1 MSSINNVRNLQILYF
16 SKKNKEIKNLKI
28 EKKKWLDIGSYPYHS
43 QIVQIELLINSTT
56 KNFQI

>member
-28 EKKKWLDIGSYPYHS
+28 EKKKWPDIGSYTYY
-43 QIVQIELLINSTT
+43 
-56 KNFQI
+56 FCA

>member
-1 MSSINNVRNLQILYF
+1 MSGINNVRNLQILYF

-28 EKKKWLDIGSYPYHS
+28 EKKKWPDIGSYTYHS
-43 QIVQIELLINSTT
+43 QVVQIELLINSNT